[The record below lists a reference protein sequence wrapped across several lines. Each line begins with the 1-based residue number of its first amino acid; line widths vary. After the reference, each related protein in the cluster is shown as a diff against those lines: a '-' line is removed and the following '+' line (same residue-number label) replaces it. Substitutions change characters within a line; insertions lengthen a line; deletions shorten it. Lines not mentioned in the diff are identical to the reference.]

1 MGSIGLRLNWT
12 PFRRGK
18 PFEAVSVDRARCKTA
33 GEERTRRR
41 VRISGRSKALKAK
54 CTGVSGVK
62 QTRKA
67 EQVGVSGAKRVL
79 FGARSRQKRRL
90 GGSWQQEKSS
100 TDPVR

>member
-1 MGSIGLRLNWT
+1 MGSIGLRLNWI

-18 PFEAVSVDRARCKTA
+18 PFEAVSVDRVRCKTA
-33 GEERTRRR
+33 WEERTRRR

-67 EQVGVSGAKRVL
+67 EQVGASGAKRVL

-90 GGSWQQEKSS
+90 GGSWQQEKSG
-100 TDPVR
+100 TNPVR